1 MISSVSMSKDL
12 DNHLKQGADGLSDL
26 ALGHADQAT
35 VNGAQ
40 FLKHYVMNSSQPGMA
55 LAGIVVTVL
64 ANNPDFVADFDACV
78 ADLRTDF

>member
-1 MISSVSMSKDL
+1 MIGSVSMSKDF
-12 DNHLKQGADGLSDL
+12 DNHLKVVADGLSDL

-35 VNGAQ
+35 INGAQ
-40 FLKHYVMNSSQPGMA
+40 FLKHYVLNSSNPGMA